1 MNKSTLGLANRAVA
15 TINIKGSCKKGNGR
29 FFSVSACRKPGQ
41 AVHGSHTEYRFRFRA
56 PAAAVPTD
64 AGVPVL
70 WSSGRCGWFQCWNG
84 PARLPASQYPYMPGN
99 RLLQK
104 IAIGKT

>member
-41 AVHGSHTEYRFRFRA
+41 AVHGSHTEYRFRCIKREFHEA
-56 PAAAVPTD
+56 KCFALLEVKY
-64 AGVPVL
+64 PV
-70 WSSGRCGWFQCWNG
+70 
-84 PARLPASQYPYMPGN
+84 
-99 RLLQK
+99 
-104 IAIGKT
+104 